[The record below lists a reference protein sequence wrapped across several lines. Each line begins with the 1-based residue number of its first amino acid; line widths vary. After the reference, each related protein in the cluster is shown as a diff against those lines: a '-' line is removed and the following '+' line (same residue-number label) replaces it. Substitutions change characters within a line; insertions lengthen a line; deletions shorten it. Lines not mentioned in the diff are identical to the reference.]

1 MKFKYPI
8 KSTQQGRDEQQ
19 EAQRRPANFGSLN
32 GSPKISQTTKLDDA
46 QEHVTAKNRVR
57 RYMEDETNRRFT
69 DSFMDAFEKS
79 NQGQEFLQAR
89 YNLGAQPGEFGAFE

>member
-19 EAQRRPANFGSLN
+19 EAQRRPELWFTQRFTEDL
-32 GSPKISQTTKLDDA
+32 QTTKLDDA

-79 NQGQEFLQAR
+79 NQGQEFLQA
-89 YNLGAQPGEFGAFE
+89 NII